1 MRKFFGIIMAI
12 LAVLAIIAVFGAT
25 YFLVIEPN
33 NINKPDIPKPLLPE
47 NAAELAEQGQSV
59 ITPTHLTY
67 LLNEMDGYKL
77 KAAPISKNPAVM
89 EFYLTD
95 TQTYFTTVVTDN
107 IPETMAGKAVSPDVR
122 LSGTQQTI
130 SKFLENNPNAKVEK
144 INLPDLKTSEAI
156 KEFNKVTY
164 NQQTKNCLRIW
175 PQDNDTEGFFVTK
188 IRKL

>member
-1 MRKFFGIIMAI
+1 MQPMRKFFGIIMAI

-89 EFYLTD
+89 QFYLTD

-130 SKFLENNPNAKVEK
+130 ITILNNDNIITAIQAELDRGTITADILKDAKTLGFK
-144 INLPDLKTSEAI
+144 GYLAIYDLFS
-156 KEFNKVTY
+156 
-164 NQQTKNCLRIW
+164 
-175 PQDNDTEGFFVTK
+175 
-188 IRKL
+188 